1 MTVESALLKQ
11 ILAEGDFDSWNRLKQ
26 HYLPEGEYQKL
37 WKVVAKHV
45 HKFHALPTFDALKAE
60 IRSRELQEKIYA
72 IEAVETDVPAYE
84 LLEYLKDQFTQT
96 EILNKLEY
104 YIDETIS
111 IADAKENIDHLQE
124 IVVQV
129 QDRVDTMA
137 DSDEMDTIE
146 LFDSE
151 EDLANYLPLGL
162 NQDYDIN
169 FQFSPKDLVVVG
181 AQRGHG
187 KSFTCCNVAVH
198 AQQAGRSVLYFTIEM
213 DSRPILQR
221 MCSMATNVPL
231 GRLIKRNL
239 FEKEWNKVGEWW
251 ADRFIG
257 GDEVLKQYDIYND
270 FDKFHYDL
278 SRNCEIKK
286 EGQIDVFYDPGL
298 TMAKVIST
306 VRQKKVEY
314 PDLGL
319 IVIDY
324 LNQVRRHNVPSRS
337 GQYEW
342 TEQIEISKAMKT
354 LAQDQNCM
362 VLSAY
367 QTNPKGEARF
377 SRGILDAVDA
387 AFTLEHWGK
396 EENCI
401 KFKCDKMRN
410 GEMKSFVSEL
420 DWETL
425 KIGPMTALDPDQKED
440 LKEQMGGTG
449 ETYSDL

>member
-11 ILAEGDFDSWNRLKQ
+11 ILASGDFDTWNRLKQ
-26 HYLPEGEYQKL
+26 HYLPEGEYQKI
-37 WKVVAKHV
+37 WKVVDKHV

-60 IRSRELQEKIYA
+60 LRSRELQEKVYA

-84 LLEYLKDQFTQT
+84 LLEYLKDQFTQS
-96 EILNKLEY
+96 EILTKIET

-137 DSDEMDTIE
+137 DSEEMDTIE

-151 EDLANYLPLGL
+151 EDLAKYLPLGL

-169 FQFSPKDLVVVG
+169 YQFSPKDLVVVG

-187 KSFTCCNVAVH
+187 KSFTCCNVAVQ
-198 AQQAGRSVLYFTIEM
+198 AQQSGRSVLYFTIEM

-251 ADRFIG
+251 ADRFVG
-257 GDEVLKQYDIYND
+257 GDEILKKYSIYDE

-278 SRNCEIKK
+278 SRNCDLKRDA
-286 EGQIDVFYDPGL
+286 QIDVFYDPGL

-319 IVIDY
+319 VVIDY
-324 LNQVRRHNVPSRS
+324 LNQVRRHNAPSRS

-354 LAQDQNCM
+354 LAQDQNCL

-420 DWETL
+420 DWDTL
-425 KIGPMTALDPDQKED
+425 KIGPQAALDPDQRED

>member
-11 ILAEGDFDSWNRLKQ
+11 VLTTADFDTWNRLKQ

-37 WKVVAKHV
+37 WKVVDKHV
-45 HKFHALPTFDALKAE
+45 HKFHALPTFEDLKYE
-60 IRSRELQEKIYA
+60 IRSRQLQEQIYA
-72 IEAVETDVPAYE
+72 IEAVDTDVPAFE

-96 EILNKLEY
+96 EILGKIETYL
-104 YIDETIS
+104 DDTIS

-129 QDRVDTMA
+129 QDRVDTAA

-146 LFDSE
+146 LFDSK
-151 EDLANYLPLGL
+151 EDLAKYLPLGL
-162 NQDYDIN
+162 NQDYDISY
-169 FQFSPKDLVVVG
+169 QFSPKDLVVVG

-187 KSFTCCNVAVH
+187 KSFTCCNVAVE
-198 AQQAGRSVLYFTIEM
+198 AQKAGRSVLYFTIEM

-221 MCSMATNVPL
+221 MCSMATGVPL
-231 GRLIKRNL
+231 NRLIKRNL
-239 FEKEWNKVGEWW
+239 YEKEWNRIGQWW
-251 ADRFIG
+251 ADRFIDG
-257 GDEVLKQYDIYND
+257 GEVLNKYEVYDQ
-270 FDKFHYDL
+270 FDEFHYDL
-278 SRNCEIKK
+278 TRNCEFKK
-286 EGQIDVFYDPGL
+286 EAQLDVFYDPGL
-298 TMAKVIST
+298 TLAKVISV

-319 IVIDY
+319 VVVDY
-324 LNQVRRHNVPSRS
+324 LNQVKRHNVPSRT

-342 TEQIEISKAMKT
+342 TEQIEISKGLKS
-354 LAQDQNCM
+354 LAQDQEVM
-362 VLSAY
+362 LLSAY

-410 GEMKSFVSEL
+410 GEMKSFVSEI

-425 KIGPMTALDPDQKED
+425 KIGPHSAMDPDQKAEIKD
-440 LKEQMGGTG
+440 SMKTS
-449 ETYSDL
+449 ETYDDL

>member
-1 MTVESALLKQ
+1 
-11 ILAEGDFDSWNRLKQ
+11 
-26 HYLPEGEYQKL
+26 
-37 WKVVAKHV
+37 
-45 HKFHALPTFDALKAE
+45 
-60 IRSRELQEKIYA
+60 
-72 IEAVETDVPAYE
+72 
-84 LLEYLKDQFTQT
+84 
-96 EILNKLEY
+96 
-104 YIDETIS
+104 
-111 IADAKENIDHLQE
+111 
-124 IVVQV
+124 
-129 QDRVDTMA
+129 
-137 DSDEMDTIE
+137 
-146 LFDSE
+146 
-151 EDLANYLPLGL
+151 
-162 NQDYDIN
+162 
-169 FQFSPKDLVVVG
+169 
-181 AQRGHG
+181 
-187 KSFTCCNVAVH
+187 
-198 AQQAGRSVLYFTIEM
+198 
-213 DSRPILQR
+213 
-221 MCSMATNVPL
+221 
-231 GRLIKRNL
+231 
-239 FEKEWNKVGEWW
+239 
-251 ADRFIG
+251 
-257 GDEVLKQYDIYND
+257 
-270 FDKFHYDL
+270 
-278 SRNCEIKK
+278 
-286 EGQIDVFYDPGL
+286 
-298 TMAKVIST
+298 MAKVIST

>member
-1 MTVESALLKQ
+1 MTVESALIKQ
-11 ILAEGDFDSWNRLKQ
+11 VLTTADFETWNRLKQ

-37 WKVVAKHV
+37 WKIVDKHV
-45 HKFHALPTFDALKAE
+45 HKFQALPTFEDLKFE
-60 IRSRELQEKIYA
+60 IRSRKLQEQIYA
-72 IEAVETDVPAYE
+72 IEAVETEVPAFE

-96 EILNKLEY
+96 EILGKIETYL
-104 YIDETIS
+104 DDTIS

-124 IVVQV
+124 IVVAV
-129 QDRVDTMA
+129 QDRVDTAA

-151 EDLANYLPLGL
+151 EDLAKYLPLGL
-162 NQDYDIN
+162 NQDYDISY
-169 FQFSPKDLVVVG
+169 QFSPKDLVVVG

-187 KSFTCCNVAVH
+187 KSFTCCNVAVE
-198 AQQAGRSVLYFTIEM
+198 AQKAGRSVLYFTIEM

-221 MCSMATNVPL
+221 MAAMATGVPL
-231 GRLIKRNL
+231 NRLIKRNL
-239 FEKEWNKVGEWW
+239 YEKEWNKIGTWW
-251 ADRFIG
+251 ADRFVG
-257 GDEVLKQYDIYND
+257 GDDVLKKYKVYDE

-278 SRNCEIKK
+278 TRNCEFKDTA
-286 EGQIDVFYDPGL
+286 QLDVFYDPGL
-298 TMAKVIST
+298 TLAKVISVT
-306 VRQKKVEY
+306 RQKKIEY

-319 IVIDY
+319 VVVDY
-324 LNQVRRHNVPSRS
+324 LNQIRRHNVPSRT
-337 GQYEW
+337 GQYDW
-342 TEQIEISKAMKT
+342 TEQIEISKGLKS
-354 LAQDQNCM
+354 LAQDQQ
-362 VLSAY
+362 VLLLSAY

-410 GEMKSFVSEL
+410 GEMKSFVSEI

-425 KIGPMTALDPDQKED
+425 KIGPHSAMDPDQREEIKD
-440 LKEQMGGTG
+440 SMKTS
-449 ETYSDL
+449 ETYDDL

>member
-1 MTVESALLKQ
+1 
-11 ILAEGDFDSWNRLKQ
+11 
-26 HYLPEGEYQKL
+26 
-37 WKVVAKHV
+37 
-45 HKFHALPTFDALKAE
+45 
-60 IRSRELQEKIYA
+60 
-72 IEAVETDVPAYE
+72 
-84 LLEYLKDQFTQT
+84 
-96 EILNKLEY
+96 
-104 YIDETIS
+104 
-111 IADAKENIDHLQE
+111 
-124 IVVQV
+124 
-129 QDRVDTMA
+129 MA
-137 DSDEMDTIE
+137 
-146 LFDSE
+146 
-151 EDLANYLPLGL
+151 A
-162 NQDYDIN
+162 
-169 FQFSPKDLVVVG
+169 
-181 AQRGHG
+181 
-187 KSFTCCNVAVH
+187 
-198 AQQAGRSVLYFTIEM
+198 
-213 DSRPILQR
+213 
-221 MCSMATNVPL
+221 MATGIPL
-231 GRLIKRNL
+231 NRLIKRNL
-239 FEKEWNKVGEWW
+239 YEKEWNKVGEWW

-257 GDEVLKQYDIYND
+257 GDEVLKQYNIYND

-319 IVIDY
+319 VVIDY
-324 LNQVRRHNVPSRS
+324 LNQVRRHNAPSRS

-342 TEQIEISKAMKT
+342 TEQNEISKAMKT

-425 KIGPMTALDPDQKED
+425 KIGPMTALDPDHKED
-440 LKEQMGGTG
+440 LKEQMGGSG

>member
-11 ILAEGDFDSWNRLKQ
+11 ILTTGDFETWNRLKQ

-37 WKVVAKHV
+37 WKVVDKHV
-45 HKFHALPTFDALKAE
+45 HKFHALPSFEDLKYE
-60 IRSRELQEKIYA
+60 IRSRKLQEQIYA
-72 IEAVETDVPAYE
+72 IEAVDTEVPAFE

-96 EILNKLEY
+96 EILDRMETYL
-104 YIDETIS
+104 DDTIS

-129 QDRVDTMA
+129 QDRVDTA
-137 DSDEMDTIE
+137 QDSEEMDTID

-151 EDLANYLPLGL
+151 EDLAKYLPLGL
-162 NQDYDIN
+162 NQDYDISY
-169 FQFSPKDLVVVG
+169 QFSPKDLVVVG

-187 KSFTCCNVAVH
+187 KTFTCANVAVE
-198 AQQAGRSVLYFTIEM
+198 AQKSGRSVLYFTIEM

-221 MCSMATNVPL
+221 MCSMATGVPL
-231 GRLIKRNL
+231 NRLIKRNL
-239 FEKEWNKVGEWW
+239 YEKEWSKIGEWW
-251 ADRFIG
+251 ADRFEG
-257 GDEVLKQYDIYND
+257 GDEILSKYQVYDQ
-270 FDKFHYDL
+270 FDEFHYDL
-278 SRNCEIKK
+278 SRNSKLKSEA
-286 EGQIDVFYDPGL
+286 QLDVFYDPGL
-298 TMAKVIST
+298 TLAKVISV

-319 IVIDY
+319 VVVDY
-324 LNQVRRHNVPSRS
+324 LNQVRRHNVPSRT
-337 GQYEW
+337 GQYDW
-342 TEQIEISKAMKT
+342 MEQIEISKGLKT
-354 LAQDQNCM
+354 LAQDQQVL

-410 GEMKSFVSEL
+410 GEMKSFVSEI

-425 KIGPMTALDPDQKED
+425 KIGPHSAMDPDQKAEIQENM
-440 LKEQMGGTG
+440 KVG
-449 ETYSDL
+449 ETYDDL

>member
-1 MTVESALLKQ
+1 MAVESALLKQ
-11 ILAEGDFDSWNRLKQ
+11 VLVTEDFDTWNRLKQ

-37 WKVVAKHV
+37 WKIVDKHV
-45 HKFHALPTFDALKAE
+45 HKFHALPTFEVLKFE

-72 IEAVETDVPAYE
+72 IEAVETEVPAYE
-84 LLEYLKDQFTQT
+84 LLEYLKDQFTQS
-96 EILNKLEY
+96 EILKRMETYL
-104 YIDETIS
+104 DDTIS

-129 QDRVDTMA
+129 QDRVDTA
-137 DSDEMDTIE
+137 IDSDDMDTIE

-151 EDLANYLPLGL
+151 EDLAKYLPLGL
-162 NQDYDIN
+162 NQDYDISY
-169 FQFSPKDLVVVG
+169 QFSPKDLVVVG

-187 KSFTCCNVAVH
+187 KSFTCCNVAVE
-198 AQQAGRSVLYFTIEM
+198 AQKAGRSVLYFTIEM

-221 MCSMATNVPL
+221 MCSMATGVPL

-239 FEKEWNKVGEWW
+239 YEKEWNRIGKWW

-257 GDEVLKQYDIYND
+257 GDEVLSKYEVYDD
-270 FDKFHYDL
+270 FDKFHFDL
-278 SRNCEIKK
+278 TKNCEFKK
-286 EGQIDVFYDPGL
+286 EAQLDVFYDPGL
-298 TMAKVIST
+298 TLAKVISV

-319 IVIDY
+319 VVVDY
-324 LNQVRRHNVPSRS
+324 LNQVKRHNAPSRS

-342 TEQIEISKAMKT
+342 TEQIEISKGLKT
-354 LAQDQNCM
+354 LAQDQNCL

-425 KIGPMTALDPDQKED
+425 KIGPHTALDPDEKQEMKEAMSSGESADD
-440 LKEQMGGTG
+440 L
-449 ETYSDL
+449 

>member
-11 ILAEGDFDSWNRLKQ
+11 VLTTGDFETWNRLKQ

-37 WKVVAKHV
+37 WKVVDKHV
-45 HKFHALPTFDALKAE
+45 HKFHALPTFEDLKYE
-60 IRSRELQEKIYA
+60 IRSRKLQEQIYA
-72 IEAVETDVPAYE
+72 IEAVDTDVPAFE

-96 EILNKLEY
+96 EILGKIETYL
-104 YIDETIS
+104 DDTIS

-137 DSDEMDTIE
+137 DSDEMDSIE
-146 LFDSE
+146 LFDSA
-151 EDLANYLPLGL
+151 EDLAKYLPLGL
-162 NQDYDIN
+162 NQDYDITY
-169 FQFSPKDLVVVG
+169 QFSPKDLVVVG

-187 KSFTCCNVAVH
+187 KSFTCCNVAVE
-198 AQQAGRSVLYFTIEM
+198 AQKNNRSVLYFTIEM

-221 MCSMATNVPL
+221 MCSMATGVPL
-231 GRLIKRNL
+231 NRLIKRNL
-239 FEKEWNKVGEWW
+239 YEKEWNRIGEWW

-257 GDEVLKQYDIYND
+257 GDEVLKQYEVYDD

-278 SRNCEIKK
+278 TRNCEFKT
-286 EGQIDVFYDPGL
+286 EAQLDVFYDPGL
-298 TMAKVIST
+298 TLAKVISV

-319 IVIDY
+319 VVVDY
-324 LNQVRRHNVPSRS
+324 LNQVRRHNVPSRT
-337 GQYEW
+337 GQYDW
-342 TEQIEISKAMKT
+342 TEQIEISKGLKA
-354 LAQDQNCM
+354 LAQDQN
-362 VLSAY
+362 VLLLSAY

-410 GEMKSFVSEL
+410 GEMKSFVSEI

-425 KIGPMTALDPDQKED
+425 KIGPHSAMDPDQKAEIQETM
-440 LKEQMGGTG
+440 KTS
-449 ETYSDL
+449 ETYDDL